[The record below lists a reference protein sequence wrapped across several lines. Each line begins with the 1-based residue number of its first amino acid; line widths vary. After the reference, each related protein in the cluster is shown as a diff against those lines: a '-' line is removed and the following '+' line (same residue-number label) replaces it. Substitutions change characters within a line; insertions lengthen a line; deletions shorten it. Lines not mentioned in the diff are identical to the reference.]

1 MELFENL
8 STLIVSYVP
17 GVLGALI
24 VFLIGWLIAS
34 GLKRLT
40 FKLMSRTQI
49 DNRLMTK
56 LGSNVKV
63 EKLVSKLVYYIV
75 MIMVLLVV
83 LEMLGVSQVLDPLK
97 NMVNEFMGYL
107 PNLFAAGV
115 IGFAGYFI
123 AKIASELVNIT
134 GNFFEKLSTKA
145 GFSGNIDLGGIFK
158 KLVFLVVFIPIL
170 IVALDTLQ
178 MHSIAEPAKAMLS
191 SFINAIPNIIAAAAI
206 IGIFYIGGRYLT
218 SILREL
224 LASLGTD
231 RLAETFRLQSIIG
244 QERKLSGL
252 LSGLAFFFI
261 LYFGIITGVER
272 LGFSQLTEVLNNLL
286 LLSGK
291 IFFGLLIMVVG
302 NMIAGIAQRS
312 LQNSGDN
319 DFLASI
325 AKFAVLGLFLA
336 ISLRTMGIANEI
348 VNLAFGLTLGS
359 IAVAVALAFGL
370 GGREA
375 GGKQME
381 YILQRFRKDK
391 KELKEENVA

>member
-1 MELFENL
+1 MELFENF

-17 GVLGALI
+17 GVLGAVI
-24 VFLIGWLIAS
+24 VFLIGWLIAT

-40 FKLMSRTQI
+40 HKIMSRTQL
-49 DNRLMTK
+49 DNRLMAK
-56 LGSNVKV
+56 LGSNIQV
-63 EKLVSKLVYYIV
+63 ERLVSKLVYYII
-75 MIMVLLVV
+75 MIMVMLIV

-97 NMVNEFMGYL
+97 NMVNEFVGFL

-134 GNFFEKLSTKA
+134 GNFFEKLGAKA
-145 GFSGNIDLGGIFK
+145 GLSANIDLGGIFK
-158 KLVFLVVFIPIL
+158 KIVFLVVFIPIL

-206 IGIFYIGGRYLT
+206 IAIFYVGGRYIT
-218 SILREL
+218 SLLKEL

-231 RLAETFRLQSIIG
+231 KLSESLKLNSIIG
-244 QERKLSGL
+244 PERKLSSL
-252 LSGLAFFFI
+252 LGNLAFFFI

-272 LGFSQLTEVLNNLL
+272 LGFSQLTEVLNDLL

-291 IFFGLLIMVVG
+291 IFFGLLIMVIG

-312 LQNSGDN
+312 LQNTDGN
-319 DFLASI
+319 QFLGSI

-381 YILQRFRKDK
+381 YILQRFRKENQPLE
-391 KELKEENVA
+391 KEKIS